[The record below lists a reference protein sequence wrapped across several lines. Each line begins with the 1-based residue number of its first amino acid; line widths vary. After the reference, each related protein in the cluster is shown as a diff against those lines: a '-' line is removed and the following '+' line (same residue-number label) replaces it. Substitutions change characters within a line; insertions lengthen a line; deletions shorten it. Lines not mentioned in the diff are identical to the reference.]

1 MSAQGELSGK
11 TALITGAGSGI
22 GRDCALVFAQSGA
35 KVIVADL
42 SADAAAQ
49 TVRMIGESGAP
60 QAWLLQLDVSDEAA
74 VRRDLGGL
82 LAREPVD
89 ILVNSA
95 GIGVTRPFLET
106 EAALLDKVYA
116 INLRGTFLCAQET
129 ARAMVRRG
137 MGGVIINIGS
147 ASGARGNAG
156 RAAYGSAKAAVANLT
171 QVMAVELASHG
182 IRVNCV
188 APGPI
193 ETPLVAGA
201 HSPETRQAW
210 LDELPVARYGQVREV
225 AEAVLF
231 LAGDRASYVNG
242 HVLYVDGGF
251 HGAGVMRA
259 G

>member
-1 MSAQGELSGK
+1 MPTPGELFGK

-22 GRDCALVFAQSGA
+22 GRDCALIFARSGA
-35 KVIVADL
+35 RVIVADL
-42 SADAAAQ
+42 SAEAAAQ
-49 TVRMIGESGAP
+49 TVRLIGESGAP
-60 QAWLLQLDVSDEAA
+60 QASILQLDVSDERA
-74 VRRDLGGL
+74 VRQDLGGL
-82 LAREPVD
+82 LARESVD

-95 GIGVTRPFLET
+95 GIGITRPFLDT

-116 INLRGTFLCAQET
+116 VNMRGTFLCAQET
-129 ARAMVRRG
+129 ARAMARRG
-137 MGGVIINIGS
+137 AGGAIVNIGS

-156 RAAYGSAKAAVANLT
+156 RAAYGSFKAAVANLT
-171 QVMAVELASHG
+171 QVMAVELASYG

-201 HSPETRQAW
+201 HSAQTRQAW
-210 LDELPVARYGQVREV
+210 LDELPAARYGQVREV

-231 LAGDRASYVNG
+231 LASDRASYVNG

>member
-1 MSAQGELSGK
+1 MSTPGELSGK
-11 TALITGAGSGI
+11 TAVITGGGSGI
-22 GRDCALVFAQSGA
+22 GRDCALVFAQNGA
-35 KVIVADL
+35 KVAVADL
-42 SADAAAQ
+42 SIEAAEETA
-49 TVRMIGESGAP
+49 RLIGESGAP
-60 QAWLLQLDVSDEAA
+60 LASILQLDVSSEVD
-74 VRRDLGGL
+74 VREILGGF
-82 LAREPVD
+82 LARDSVD
-89 ILVNSA
+89 VLVNSA

-106 EAALLDKVYA
+106 EVALLDKVHA
-116 INLRGTFLCAQET
+116 VNLRGTFLCAQEA
-129 ARAMVRRG
+129 ARAMVRQG
-137 MGGVIINIGS
+137 TGGAIVNIGS

-201 HSPETRQAW
+201 HSAQTRRAW
-210 LDELPVARYGQVREV
+210 FDELPIARYGQVREV

-231 LAGDRASYVNG
+231 LASDRASYING